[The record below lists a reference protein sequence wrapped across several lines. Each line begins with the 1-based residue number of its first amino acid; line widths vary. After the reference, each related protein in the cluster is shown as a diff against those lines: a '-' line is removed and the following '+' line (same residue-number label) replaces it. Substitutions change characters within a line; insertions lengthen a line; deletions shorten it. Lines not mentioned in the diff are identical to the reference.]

1 MKTLDVQAL
10 RNGIDDTLEQL
21 KKQADEIAKVKKSV
35 DGITSLDDALK
46 GKGGDAIRA
55 FYEECHTPFL
65 RFYETFIEE
74 YQSALKKIKTSLDS
88 FESNHNGY
96 ISQAF
101 LEHEL
106 EQGLNAADRTTKHLV
121 SKANATIAKVSH
133 IADLPQLDD
142 SDFHEQNQR
151 AKREISSTL
160 EKLHAFDREQTNAL
174 KTAEND
180 LETMQRYITRLEKMY
195 TGPKIEIT
203 GYQKGS
209 ILKPDEMDTLQPN
222 EETPMEMMLEKLDKT
237 RMETEIRKAEKQ
249 ADAIEKLK
257 NVATAETELDDPA
270 KYFQDIYLKSETPFG
285 PDLKPGEDD
294 KEFHQTAIDIY
305 SGSGGAIY
313 DLAKDFYEGGKQIG
327 WNLGW
332 TIDHLHKDP
341 KVVLDTVLGYDY
353 KGALLSMVDTL
364 AEKWDEKVVHGDA
377 YSRAH
382 YFTYLIGSLAGL
394 RSGKSSVSTGSKD
407 LAKAGKTAV
416 GKVKEAGKTVKQSIK
431 PPNNRYTPA
440 LQGIL
445 QDAPNS
451 INVKNT
457 PLVLKELAEDQKKS
471 VLFNSSKETS
481 GQTVKKV
488 RKTIVPTVKSG
499 EFNKWFNSLSTKQL
513 DELWSDKKTRR
524 AIERQ
529 LRAPGGM
536 HEWHLVSRA
545 PTFKHWGVTA
555 EKIRELRTAI
565 NEVEFVNP
573 TGKHGGLGSTAAH
586 NELLKIIDSSK
597 DYNMFVRRLN
607 NWANYRLKG
616 GVEAL
621 PEGLRIKK

>member
-1 MKTLDVQAL
+1 
-10 RNGIDDTLEQL
+10 
-21 KKQADEIAKVKKSV
+21 
-35 DGITSLDDALK
+35 
-46 GKGGDAIRA
+46 
-55 FYEECHTPFL
+55 
-65 RFYETFIEE
+65 
-74 YQSALKKIKTSLDS
+74 
-88 FESNHNGY
+88 
-96 ISQAF
+96 
-101 LEHEL
+101 
-106 EQGLNAADRTTKHLV
+106 
-121 SKANATIAKVSH
+121 
-133 IADLPQLDD
+133 
-142 SDFHEQNQR
+142 
-151 AKREISSTL
+151 
-160 EKLHAFDREQTNAL
+160 
-174 KTAEND
+174 
-180 LETMQRYITRLEKMY
+180 MY

-209 ILKPDEMDTLQPN
+209 ILKPDEIDALRGGQDTAMGVMLDKLDKRSKLEKEVSKVSEHDVKLYKLRKKLENTSDSAEYLKIAKEIGYNNLTSEQMEHVKSIEFWDDPLQATIDN
-222 EETPMEMMLEKLDKT
+222 IKETGKGFIDGVVDAGEKLD
-237 RMETEIRKAEKQ
+237 EAGEKYLGPVYKSVKGS
-249 ADAIEKLK
+249 A
-257 NVATAETELDDPA
+257 VA
-270 KYFQDIYLKSETPFG
+270 G
-285 PDLKPGEDD
+285 
-294 KEFHQTAIDIY
+294 
-305 SGSGGAIY
+305 Y
-313 DLAKDFYEGGKQIG
+313 DLAKDFVDGGIQLG
-327 WNLGW
+327 WNIGW

-341 KVVLDTVLGYDY
+341 QVVLDTVLGYDY
-353 KGALLSMVDTL
+353 KGAFMSMVDTL

-382 YFTYLIGSLAGL
+382 YFTYMIGSLWGL
-394 RSGKSSVSTGSKD
+394 KSGKSSVSTGSKD
-407 LAKAGKTAV
+407 LAKAGKAAV
-416 GKVKEAGKTVKQSIK
+416 NKAKKAGKTIKQSIK

-457 PLVLKELAEDQKKS
+457 PLIRELVEDKKKS
-471 VLFNSSKETS
+471 VLFNSNKGTS

-499 EFNKWFNSLSTKQL
+499 EFNKWFNTLSTKQL
-513 DELWSDKKTRR
+513 DELWSDKKIRR

-555 EKIRELRTAI
+555 EQIRELRTAI